1 MHLARQKVQITFFFL
16 ERRLSSERNTTVALF
31 VVRAILHVFERN
43 YFVVLFWC
51 IWQKVQ
57 ITFFSRKKMTFR
69 KEQKLALFVVRAIL
83 HVFERN
89 YFVVLFWCIWQKV
102 QITFFFRMEDKC
114 DVQKGTKKLLF
125 LWWEPFIMF
134 SKGTILFFSDA
145 FGKAKSKN
153 NVLF

>member
-1 MHLARQKVQITFFFL
+1 MHLARQKVQITFFFRKKI
-16 ERRLSSERNTTVALF
+16 EFRKEHNSCSFCGESHSSCSQKE
-31 VVRAILHVFERN
+31 E
-43 YFVVLFWC
+43 LFWSYLAR
-51 IWQKVQ
+51 QKVQ